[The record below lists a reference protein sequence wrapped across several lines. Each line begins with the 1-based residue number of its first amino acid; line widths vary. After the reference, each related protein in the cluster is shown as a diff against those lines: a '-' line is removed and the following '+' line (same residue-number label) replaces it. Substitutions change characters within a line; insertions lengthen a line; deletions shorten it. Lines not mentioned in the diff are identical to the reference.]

1 MNEEEGPDW
10 PEIPKFRSL
19 DREFHS
25 LELDGPFTNCMI
37 CNAELSDFRVNYCIE
52 RIFSGTEPIVEYAMC
67 MACQLELSSELSH
80 ESTAAIQKFFSGV
93 DFHARVE
100 RLRPHVSN
108 VEQDLAP
115 WLDECLITGKKRSEC
130 RTYQIVCQCDG
141 NSMQVGVT
149 PFMLSDDAV
158 AQATEV
164 LSKQTRDRMGDFMGD
179 HFGMP
184 PEFCETPDFFP
195 VLI

>member
-1 MNEEEGPDW
+1 MNEEKPDW
-10 PEIPKFRSL
+10 PDIPEFCSV
-19 DREFHS
+19 DRQFHS
-25 LELDGPFTNCMI
+25 LELDGPFTNCMV
-37 CNAELSDFRVNYCIE
+37 CNVELSDFRVNYFIE

-67 MACQLELSSELSH
+67 LPCQMQLSSELSE
-80 ESTAAIQKFFSGV
+80 ESTTAIQKFFAGV
-93 DFHARVE
+93 DFQARID
-100 RLRPHVSN
+100 RLRSHVNSG
-108 VEQDLAP
+108 EQNLAP
-115 WLDECLITGKKRSEC
+115 WLDECLVTGKKRSEC
-130 RTYQIVCQCDG
+130 RTYQIVCQCEGPD
-141 NSMQVGVT
+141 MQVGVT

-158 AQATEV
+158 AQATKV